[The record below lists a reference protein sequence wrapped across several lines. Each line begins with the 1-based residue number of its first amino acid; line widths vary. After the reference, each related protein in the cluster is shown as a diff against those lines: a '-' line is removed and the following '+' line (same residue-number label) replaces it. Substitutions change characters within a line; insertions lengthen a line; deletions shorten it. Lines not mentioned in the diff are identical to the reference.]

1 MIHRRDRARQLLVG
15 ALDRTFEVLASVPL
29 VLEYEAV
36 LTRPEHLEASGLTAP
51 QVNEVLD
58 ALVKVSI
65 PVPLR
70 FLWRPRLKDPAD
82 EMVLET
88 AVNGAADLLAY
99 VAWPQYDPALLVETV
114 LELPVQVNGKL
125 RDVIRVAANATQAEV
140 EQAALAEAQVHTIR
154 LRLLKIGACSCR

>member
-1 MIHRRDRARQLLVG
+1 MVVAALRSDRGASRQLLVG

-58 ALVKVSI
+58 ALVRVSI
-65 PVPLR
+65 PVALR

-82 EMVLET
+82 EMVLAT
-88 AVNGAADLLAY
+88 AVNGEAEWLVTFNLRHLAGAGREFGIQ
-99 VAWPQYDPALLVETV
+99 VARPCDAW
-114 LELPVQVNGKL
+114 
-125 RDVIRVAANATQAEV
+125 REV
-140 EQAALAEAQVHTIR
+140 VKHE
-154 LRLLKIGACSCR
+154 KK